1 MSQEMDILQYMK
13 HKKTIS
19 PIIALQKFGC
29 FRLAARIYDL
39 RNKGYQIE
47 AKKVGNGANTWAEY
61 SLKDS

>member
-13 HKKTIS
+13 RKKAIS

-39 RNKGYQIE
+39 RNKGYKID

-61 SLKDS
+61 TLIDR